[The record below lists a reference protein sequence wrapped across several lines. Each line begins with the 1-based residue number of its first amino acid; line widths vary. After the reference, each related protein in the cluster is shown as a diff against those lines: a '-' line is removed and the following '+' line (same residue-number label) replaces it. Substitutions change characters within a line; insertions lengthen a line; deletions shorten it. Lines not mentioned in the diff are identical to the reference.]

1 MRPVAFVYPGDI
13 EARTGGYGYDRRLV
27 AELRAHGHEV
37 TLVSLDGAF
46 PDPDPADI
54 DAALARLRAI
64 DADHAIIV
72 DGLAYGALP
81 ADGLADVPAPIV
93 ALVHHP
99 LALETGLDPA
109 RVDTVAATER
119 AALTKAAHVV
129 VTSPHTRDTLVTD
142 FDVPQNAITVAI
154 PGLDHGWRQ
163 APMHRP
169 ARPPRIVSV
178 ASILPRKGFDTL
190 TAALAAIADLDW
202 EADFVGSTERAPET
216 VAALKAQIEQAGL
229 QDRIRLRGEASED
242 TIRAL
247 YREASVF
254 ALASRYEGFGM
265 VFAEAMASGLP
276 IVATRGGA
284 IPDVVPPAAGRLVD
298 VDDADAFAAALRA
311 ILSDPDLAARLSEGA
326 AEMGRSF
333 QGWLRTGKLVSDALE
348 AL

>member
-27 AELRAHGHEV
+27 AELSARGHEV
-37 TLVSLDGAF
+37 NLVSLDGAF
-46 PDPDPADI
+46 PDPGPADI
-54 DAALARLRAI
+54 EAALARLSAI
-64 DADHAIIV
+64 APDHAIIV
-72 DGLAYGALP
+72 DGLAFGTLP
-81 ADGLADVPAPIV
+81 AAALAGLAAPIV

-109 RVDTVAATER
+109 RADTVAATER

-129 VTSPHTRDTLVTD
+129 VTSPHTRDTLVAD
-142 FDVPQNAITVAI
+142 YGVPQGAITVAI
-154 PGLDHGWRQ
+154 PGLDPGWRQ
-163 APMHRP
+163 ATMRRP
-169 ARPPRIVSV
+169 VHPPRIVSV

-202 EADFVGSTERAPET
+202 QADFVGSTERAPET
-216 VAALKAQIEQAGL
+216 VAALKAQIEAAGL
-229 QDRIRLRGEASED
+229 QDRIRLHGEAEED
-242 TIRAL
+242 AIRAL

-298 VDDADAFAAALRA
+298 VDDAGAFAAALRA
-311 ILSDPDLAARLSEGA
+311 ILTDPALATRLSEGA

-333 QGWLRTGKLVSDALE
+333 QGWPRTGTLVSDALE